1 MKVTF
6 GKAISD
12 ALNEEMRR
20 DSKVIIYGEDVAE
33 FGNIFGLTRGMLEE
47 YGPKPKQGKLLML
60 DKKLTYLIQKCDEE
74 SGVYRMTR
82 ERTRQ
87 G

>member
-1 MKVTF
+1 MSRGLGDVYK
-6 GKAISD
+6 
-12 ALNEEMRR
+12 RQ
-20 DSKVIIYGEDVAE
+20 ED
-33 FGNIFGLTRGMLEE
+33 
-47 YGPKPKQGKLLML
+47 YGPKPKQGKLLTL

-74 SGVYRMTR
+74 SGVYRMTM